1 MNKTLKAAGITLG
14 VAGLLLVGFVGMA
27 VIATTIRE
35 YFGMIGNLI
44 FAISL
49 LAFLLIGVYKEVYK
63 SL

>member
-14 VAGLLLVGFVGMA
+14 FLGLLLVGFVLMA
-27 VIATTIRE
+27 VVATTINM
-35 YFGMIGNLI
+35 YFGIIGNLI

-49 LAFLLIGVYKEVYK
+49 LAFLLIGLYKEVYK